1 MTSGAKDSS
10 KKSKVKHSASK
21 QSHKVQKKKKS
32 KIKPVQSKT
41 LVASADESISIP
53 VEGSLNLDVVTETV
67 EDEKEVDQVAIND
80 FLASLN
86 IEMEVE
92 TEDTAPMT
100 KTDAP

>member
-1 MTSGAKDSS
+1 M
-10 KKSKVKHSASK
+10 
-21 QSHKVQKKKKS
+21 
-32 KIKPVQSKT
+32 QSKT
-41 LVASADESISIP
+41 LVATADESISIP
-53 VEGSLNLDVVTETV
+53 VKGSLNLDIVTETV
-67 EDEKEVDQVAIND
+67 EEEQEDEQVAGEQIND